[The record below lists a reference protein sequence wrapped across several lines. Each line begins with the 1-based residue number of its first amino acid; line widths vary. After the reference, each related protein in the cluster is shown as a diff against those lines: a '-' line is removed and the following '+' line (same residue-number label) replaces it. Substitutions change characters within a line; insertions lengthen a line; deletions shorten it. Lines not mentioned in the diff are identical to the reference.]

1 MRVDHCMQS
10 NVQQLLHKTGMLL
23 FKAHFSLL
31 YWVWYQVMM
40 VNQVPW
46 LTAWEMQGEKTVVL
60 GIDTQ
65 EEMEELALRAQDR
78 TLLVYSVRHLWNVM
92 SILIF

>member
-1 MRVDHCMQS
+1 
-10 NVQQLLHKTGMLL
+10 
-23 FKAHFSLL
+23 
-31 YWVWYQVMM
+31 MM

-60 GIDTQ
+60 GVDTQ

-78 TLLVYSVRHLWNVM
+78 TLLVYSVRLLWNLLQNM
-92 SILIF
+92 I